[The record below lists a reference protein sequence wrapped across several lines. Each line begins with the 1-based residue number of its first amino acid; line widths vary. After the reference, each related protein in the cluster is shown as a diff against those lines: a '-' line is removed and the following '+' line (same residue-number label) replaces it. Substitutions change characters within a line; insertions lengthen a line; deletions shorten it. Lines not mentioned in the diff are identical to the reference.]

1 MASQV
6 PPKKNAAHT
15 FFLALGSQ
23 SSAYTFQTNP
33 TLATGDVKVST
44 DGAAFANIATL
55 PVVTPSGG
63 KAVKVDLSASEMNG
77 DNIQV
82 LFSDAAG
89 AEWADVLINIQTS
102 ARQLD
107 DLAYPATSGRSLA
120 VDTSGQVTTG
130 ALANNAITAAA
141 IAADAITAAKIAD
154 GAIDAA
160 TFAAGA
166 IDAAAIATD
175 AIGSAELAA
184 SAVSEIQS
192 GLMLAASYSAPPSAA
207 TIAAAVWD
215 YLASAATTVGSLGKR
230 IADNLDAA
238 VNSRLASAAYTAPD
252 NSTISAIAAKTTNLP
267 SDPADAS
274 DIAAAF
280 AAVPGAV
287 RTNLATELGRID
299 VAISTRL
306 AGAGYTAPPSAADN
320 ATAVR
325 SELTTELGCLDAA
338 MTSRATPAQVNAEVV
353 DALSVDTY
361 AEPGA
366 VPAATSSL
374 KDKIGW
380 LFMLARNKRN
390 TTGSADAVRNDAD
403 SATVATAALS
413 DSGTTF
419 SRGKYS

>member
-15 FFLALGSQ
+15 FYLSLGSQ

-33 TLATGDVKVST
+33 TLAAGDVKVST
-44 DGAAFANIATL
+44 DGAAFVNIATL

-102 ARQLD
+102 ARQID

-120 VDTSGQVTTG
+120 VDTSGQVTVGT
-130 ALANNAITAAA
+130 LAN
-141 IAADAITAAKIAD
+141 DAIT
-154 GAIDAA
+154 
-160 TFAAGA
+160 
-166 IDAAAIATD
+166 AAAIATD

-192 GLMLAASYSAPPSAA
+192 GLMLAASYSAPDSAS

-215 YLASAATTVGSLGKR
+215 YLTSAASTVGSLGKLLV
-230 IADNLDAA
+230 DNLNAT
-238 VNSRLASAAYTAPD
+238 VGSRLASA
-252 NSTISAIAAKTTNLP
+252 S
-267 SDPADAS
+267 
-274 DIAAAF
+274 
-280 AAVPGAV
+280 
-287 RTNLATELGRID
+287 
-299 VAISTRL
+299 
-306 AGAGYTAPPSAADN
+306 YTAPPSAADN

>member
-15 FFLALGSQ
+15 FYLSLGSQ

-33 TLATGDVKVST
+33 TLAAGDVKVST
-44 DGAAFANIATL
+44 DGAAFANITTL

-102 ARQLD
+102 ARQID

-175 AIGSAELAA
+175 AIGAAELA
-184 SAVSEIQS
+184 SDAVAEIQS
-192 GLMLAASYSAPPSAA
+192 GLMLASSYSAPPSAA

-215 YLASAATTVGSLGKR
+215 YLTSAASTVGSLGKLLV
-230 IADNLDAA
+230 DNLNAT
-238 VNSRLASAAYTAPD
+238 VGSRLASA
-252 NSTISAIAAKTTNLP
+252 S
-267 SDPADAS
+267 
-274 DIAAAF
+274 
-280 AAVPGAV
+280 
-287 RTNLATELGRID
+287 
-299 VAISTRL
+299 
-306 AGAGYTAPPSAADN
+306 YTAPPSAADN

-325 SELTTELGCLDAA
+325 SELTTELGRLDAA

-361 AEPGA
+361 AEPGS
-366 VPAATSSL
+366 VPAATASL

>member
-1 MASQV
+1 MQIT
-6 PPKKNAAHT
+6 NAT
-15 FFLALGSQ
+15 
-23 SSAYTFQTNP
+23 TP
-33 TLATGDVKVST
+33 TLVFLLVSSTDDKTAVTGVTPTVQLSKNGGAFVGATNSPSEIANGWYKVALTTTETNT
-44 DGAAFANIATL
+44 DGALIIRATGTGADEWRD
-55 PVVTPSGG
+55 VH
-63 KAVKVDLSASEMNG
+63 
-77 DNIQV
+77 QV
-82 LFSDAAG
+82 LTT
-89 AEWADVLINIQTS
+89 N
-102 ARQLD
+102 
-107 DLAYPATSGRSLA
+107 PANVVSI
-120 VDTSGQVTTG
+120 
-130 ALANNAITAAA
+130 ANNAITAAA
-141 IAADAITAAKIAD
+141 IAD

-207 TIAAAVWD
+207 AIAAAVWD

-325 SELTTELGCLDAA
+325 SELTTELGRLDAA

-361 AEPGA
+361 AEPGS
-366 VPAATSSL
+366 VPAATASL

-403 SATVATAALS
+403 SATVATAALA
-413 DSGTTF
+413 DDGTTF
-419 SRGKYS
+419 VRSKYS